1 MEEPSPPTTQ
11 LLREMGRYPKEAV
24 RRAKLLKRANR
35 LAPQG
40 GDFLLEKKIAV
51 RTHKEDR
58 G

>member
-1 MEEPSPPTTQ
+1 MEEPPPTTQ